1 MSFELAYD
9 LEIKVDREV
18 VFVMT
23 NDRHRKVRL
32 LITEITETHDHIAFT
47 GNSLGSSYPRIK
59 AAKKDETPVVV
70 KGDMKRSADHWSGQL
85 TMVK

>member
-9 LEIKVDREV
+9 LNIAVDKEV
-18 VFVMT
+18 VFVMS

-32 LITEITETHDHIAFT
+32 LITEITETHDHIAFM

-70 KGDMKRSADHWSGQL
+70 KGEMQRSADGWSGDL

>member
-70 KGDMKRSADHWSGQL
+70 KGDMTRKQNHWSGQL